1 MLRKTTRART
11 LTPEIVARQEAKHK
25 KYENFVLPGQYSAG
39 TTISFVVSAGGGVSR
54 EAREMITMINTEV
67 ARDEKMEALRI
78 NGVCSIILLR
88 YATKME
94 EAV

>member
-1 MLRKTTRART
+1 MI
-11 LTPEIVARQEAKHK
+11 P
-25 KYENFVLPGQYSAG
+25 
-39 TTISFVVSAGGGVSR
+39 FVVSAGGGVSR

-67 ARDEKMEALRI
+67 ARDEKTEALRI
-78 NGVCSIILLR
+78 NGAFSIILLR